1 MMMHAMSWLRFGCA
15 SFQCFPAI
23 RVGILAVV
31 GAIVATA
38 AAAREP
44 ILQLETGGH
53 MSLVRSLVFTPDG
66 QLITAGDDKTIRIWD
81 PTTGNT
87 LGILR
92 GEISEGHAGKIY
104 ALAVSPDGRW
114 LAAGGRIRE
123 GEGGS
128 HPIRL
133 YDLKSRRLAALL
145 VGHNGAVLSLD
156 FSSDGRRLLSGGTD
170 DLAIVWDVA
179 RRQAV
184 LRLAGHE
191 GDVNSARFTRDGAK
205 VATASDDLTVRL
217 WQLSDGAAVG
227 ILRGHADK
235 VISLAISPLNGTIAS
250 GGFDGIIQLW
260 DGKTGNPI
268 RRLVRQKTEVMGLT
282 FAPNGR
288 TLLSGTGGKPY
299 DVRIHD
305 VASGNETAVHH
316 GHDSLVLAVAMSPD
330 GQLAAT
336 GGGSNNEVRLWNP
349 RNGKLIRTLSGV
361 GRAIWSVGFSM
372 DGRQIAWGG
381 TPAAGSPYAQAPL
394 EFSLRL
400 PSGDRATG
408 VPKPLA
414 AGDGR
419 AFRKAV
425 AQQGRLTLRHKAGGN
440 FGYYANL
447 DVLSDGI
454 VKTTIPRSE
463 ADGYSHNAYT
473 LSPDGRMIVA
483 GGGHGWLTAYDIQ
496 GRRLGEFVGHTGDVW
511 SVAISPDGRLLL
523 SGSDDQTVRLWNIAT
538 RENIATLFHAR
549 NGEWVLWTPQGFFS
563 ASPDGDDHVGWHINQ
578 GEAREARFVTAG
590 QLKRHFY
597 RPDIVRNALL
607 KRSAQNAVGESRST
621 RFALDELFQRA
632 PPEFQI
638 VAPATG
644 VSVPSSPLPLKLR
657 FASGPEPVQSI
668 DITVNERR
676 IRAEITQT
684 AAGERTL
691 QVPLAHGANS
701 IRIEASNAV
710 GRSSKTVKV
719 TLQGKGELERRG
731 TLYLV
736 SIGVDAYPNFPGR
749 DLRFAGIDAR
759 EIHKRLL
766 ARAGPLHESAAG
778 VLLAKGGDA
787 EPTAENIRIALSQLK
802 QAGPRDT
809 VVIFL
814 AGHGVN
820 DGSDYLFLP
829 TDAALKE
836 KVWKRK
842 SVVDWKLL
850 QDVME
855 NTQGRRLMLVD
866 TCHSGNAF
874 NARLVK
880 DAADASITVFA
891 ATDADTLAQ
900 ERSAL
905 GHGVFTHSVLRGLDG
920 DADQVADRLV
930 QMRELRDFVAK
941 RVLKLTNGVQAP
953 TFHLS
958 GNGDT
963 VVAQF

>member
-1 MMMHAMSWLRFGCA
+1 MMHAMSRLRIGCA
-15 SFQCFPAI
+15 SLLFLQVI
-23 RVGILAVV
+23 RVGILA
-31 GAIVATA
+31 GLGLLIVSA
-38 AAAREP
+38 AAAKEP

-81 PTTGNT
+81 PATGNT
-87 LGILR
+87 LGVLR
-92 GEISEGHAGKIY
+92 GEINEGHAGKIY
-104 ALAVSPDGRW
+104 ALAISPDGRW
-114 LAAGGRIRE
+114 LAAGGRIQE

-133 YDLKSRRLAALL
+133 YDLKSRRMVALL

-170 DLAIVWDVA
+170 DVAIVWDIA

-191 GDVNSARFTRDGAK
+191 GDVNSARFTRDGAR

-217 WQLSDGAAVG
+217 WRLADGAAVG

-235 VISLAISPLNGTIAS
+235 VISLAISPLDGTIAS
-250 GGFDGIIQLW
+250 SGFDGIIQLW
-260 DGKTGNPI
+260 DGKTGNPL
-268 RRLVRQKTEVMGLT
+268 RRLVRQSTEVMGLT
-282 FAPNGR
+282 FAPDGR

-299 DVRIHD
+299 DVRIRD
-305 VASGNETAVHH
+305 VVSGNETAVHR
-316 GHDSLVLAVAMSPD
+316 GHDSLVLAVAISPD
-330 GQLAAT
+330 GRMVAT

-349 RNGKLIRTLSGV
+349 RTGKLVRALSGV
-361 GRAIWSVGFSM
+361 GRAIWSVGFSK
-372 DGRQIAWGG
+372 DGRSIAWGG
-381 TPAAGSPYAQAPL
+381 TPAVGSPYAQAPL

-400 PSGDRATG
+400 PIGERATG

-414 AGDGR
+414 SADSLT
-419 AFRKAV
+419 FRQAV
-425 AQQGRLTLRHKAGGN
+425 AQQGRLALRHKAGGN

-447 DVLSDGI
+447 DILSDGV

-496 GRRLGEFVGHTGDVW
+496 GRRIGEFVGHTGDVW

-523 SGSDDQTVRLWNIAT
+523 SGSDDQTIRLWNIAKQ
-538 RENIATLFHAR
+538 ENIATLFHAR
-549 NGEWVLWTPQGFFS
+549 NGEWVLWTPQGYFA
-563 ASPDGDDHVGWHINQ
+563 ASPDGDEHVGWHINQ
-578 GEAREARFVTAG
+578 GETRAARFVTAG

-597 RPDIVRNALL
+597 RPDIVRSALM
-607 KRSAQNAVGESRST
+607 KRSAQNAVGEAAQS

-638 VAPATG
+638 VAPIDGA
-644 VSVPSSPLPLKLR
+644 SVPTSPLPLKLR
-657 FASGPEPVQSI
+657 FASGPDPVKSI
-668 DITVNERR
+668 DITINERR
-676 IRAEITQT
+676 VRAEITET

-691 QVPLAHGANS
+691 QLPLARGENS
-701 IRIEASNAV
+701 IRIEAANAV
-710 GRSSKTVKV
+710 GRGTKTVKV
-719 TLQGKGELERRG
+719 TLQGEGELERRG

-759 EIHKRLL
+759 EIHRRLL

-787 EPTAENIRIALSQLK
+787 APTAENIRTALSQLK

-820 DGSDYLFLP
+820 DGADYLFLP

-836 KVWKRK
+836 KTWQRK

-850 QDVME
+850 QDVLE

-874 NARLVK
+874 NSRLVK
-880 DAADASITVFA
+880 DAADASISVFA

-900 ERSAL
+900 ERSTL

-930 QMRELRDFVAK
+930 QMRELRDFVSK

-958 GNGDT
+958 GDGDT
-963 VVAQF
+963 VIAQF

>member
-1 MMMHAMSWLRFGCA
+1 MAVVVVGSKVRSALFLCR
-15 SFQCFPAI
+15 QLI
-23 RVGILAVV
+23 RLGILAVFSS
-31 GAIVATA
+31 GMINAVAA
-38 AAAREP
+38 KEP

-66 QLITAGDDKTIRIWD
+66 RLITAGDDKTIRIWD
-81 PTTGNT
+81 PATGNT

-114 LAAGGRIRE
+114 LAAGGRIRA

-133 YDLKSRRLAALL
+133 YDLKSRHLAALL

-156 FSSDGRRLLSGGTD
+156 FSSDGQRLLSGGTD
-170 DLAIVWDVA
+170 DVAIVWDVA
-179 RRQAV
+179 RGQAIH
-184 LRLAGHE
+184 RLTGHE
-191 GDVNSARFTRDGAK
+191 GDVNSVRFTRDGAK
-205 VATASDDLTVRL
+205 VVTASDDLTVRL
-217 WQLSDGAAVG
+217 WRLSDGAAVG

-235 VISLAISPLNGTIAS
+235 VISLAISPLDGAISS
-250 GGFDGIIQLW
+250 GGFDGLIQLW
-260 DGKTGNPI
+260 DGKTGDPL
-268 RRLVRQKTEVMGLT
+268 RRLARQETEVMGLT
-282 FAPNGR
+282 FAPDGR
-288 TLLSGTGGKPY
+288 TLLSGTGGQPY
-299 DVRIHD
+299 DVRIRD
-305 VASGNETAVHH
+305 VASGKETAIHR
-316 GHDSLVLAVAMSPD
+316 GHDNLVLAVAMSPD
-330 GQLAAT
+330 GRMAAT
-336 GGGSNNEVRLWNP
+336 GGGSNNEVRLWDP
-349 RNGKLIRTLSGV
+349 RTGKLIRTLSGV
-361 GRAIWSVGFSM
+361 GRAIWAVGFSK
-372 DGRQIAWGG
+372 DGRRLAWGG

-400 PSGDRATG
+400 PSGERATG

-414 AGDGR
+414 SADNR
-419 AFRKAV
+419 TFRQAV
-425 AQQGRLTLRHKAGGN
+425 VQQGRLTLQHKAGGD
-440 FGYYANL
+440 FGYYASL
-447 DVLSDGI
+447 EVLSGDI
-454 VKTTIPRSE
+454 VKATIPRGE
-463 ADGYSHNAYT
+463 ADGYSHNAYSLT
-473 LSPDGRMIVA
+473 PDGRMIVA
-483 GGGHGWLTAYDIQ
+483 GGGHGWLTAYDTQ

-511 SVAISPDGRLLL
+511 AVAISPDGRLLL

-549 NGEWVLWTPQGFFS
+549 NGEWVLWTPQGYFA
-563 ASPDGDDHVGWHINQ
+563 ASPDGDEHVGWHINQ
-578 GEAREARFVTAG
+578 GETRASRFVTAG

-597 RPDIVRNALL
+597 RPDIIRNALL
-607 KRSAQNAVGESRST
+607 KRSARNAVGEAGQT

-632 PPEFQI
+632 PPEFEI
-638 VAPATG
+638 AAPANG
-644 VSVPSSPLPLKLR
+644 ASVPRSPLPVKLR

-668 DITVNERR
+668 DITVNGRR
-676 IRAEITQT
+676 VRAEITQD

-691 QVPLAHGANS
+691 QVPLAGGANS
-701 IRIEASNAV
+701 IRIEAANAV
-710 GRSSKTVKV
+710 GRSAKTVKV
-719 TLQGKGELERRG
+719 ALQGKGELERRG

-749 DLRFAGIDAR
+749 DLRFAGIDAS

-787 EPTAENIRIALSQLK
+787 APTAENIRIALSQLK

-820 DGSDYLFLP
+820 DGADYLFLP
-829 TDAALKE
+829 TDAAFKD
-836 KVWKRK
+836 KAWNRQ

-850 QDVME
+850 QDVLE

-900 ERSAL
+900 ERSTL

-930 QMRELRDFVAK
+930 QMRELRDFVSK

-958 GNGDT
+958 GDGDT

>member
-1 MMMHAMSWLRFGCA
+1 MMMRAMSRLRIRCA
-15 SFQCFPAI
+15 SVPLLQVI
-23 RVGILAVV
+23 RAGILAVFGFV
-31 GAIVATA
+31 IVSA
-38 AAAREP
+38 AAAKEP

-81 PTTGNT
+81 PATGNT
-87 LGILR
+87 LGVIR

-104 ALAVSPDGRW
+104 ALAVSPNGRW
-114 LAAGGRIRE
+114 LAAGGRIQE

-133 YDLKSRRLAALL
+133 YDLESRRLAALL
-145 VGHNGAVLSLD
+145 FGHKGAVLSLD
-156 FSSDGRRLLSGGTD
+156 FSSDGQRLLSGGTD
-170 DLAIVWDVA
+170 DVAIVWDVV
-179 RRQAV
+179 RRQAL

-191 GDVNSARFTRDGAK
+191 GDVNAARFTRDGDK

-217 WQLSDGAAVG
+217 WRVSDGAAVG

-235 VISLAISPLNGTIAS
+235 VISLAISPLNGAIAS

-260 DGKTGNPI
+260 DGKTGNPL
-268 RRLVRQKTEVMGLT
+268 RRLARQKTEVMGLT
-282 FAPNGR
+282 FAPDGR

-299 DVRIHD
+299 HVRIRD
-305 VASGNETAVHH
+305 VVTGNETVVHR
-316 GHDSLVLAVAMSPD
+316 GHDSLVLAVAISPH
-330 GQLAAT
+330 GRMVAT

-349 RNGKLIRTLSGV
+349 RTGKLVRTLSGV
-361 GRAIWSVGFSM
+361 GRAIWSVGFSK
-372 DGRQIAWGG
+372 DGRSIAWGG
-381 TPAAGSPYAQAPL
+381 TPAVGSPYAQAPL

-400 PSGDRATG
+400 PIGERATG
-408 VPKPLA
+408 VPKPLSSA
-414 AGDGR
+414 DGST
-419 AFRKAV
+419 FRQAV
-425 AQQGRLTLRHKAGGN
+425 VRQGRIALQHKAGGN
-440 FGYYANL
+440 FGYYADL
-447 DVLSDGI
+447 DVLLDGI
-454 VKTTIPRSE
+454 VKTTIPRGE

-473 LSPDGRMIVA
+473 LSPNGRMIVA
-483 GGGHGWLTAYDIQ
+483 GGGHGWLTAYDIK
-496 GRRLGEFVGHTGDVW
+496 GRRLGEFVGHTGDIW
-511 SVAISPDGRLLL
+511 SVAISPDGQLLL
-523 SGSDDQTVRLWNIAT
+523 SGSDDQTIRLWNVAT

-549 NGEWVLWTPQGFFS
+549 DGEWVLWTPQGYFA
-563 ASPDGDDHVGWHINQ
+563 ASPNGDEHVGWHINQ
-578 GEAREARFVTAG
+578 GENRIARFVTAG

-597 RPDIVRNALL
+597 RPDIIRNALL
-607 KRSAQNAVGESRST
+607 KRSAQNAVGEAGQS

-638 VAPATG
+638 VAPVDGT
-644 VSVPSSPLPLKLR
+644 SVPTSPLPLNLR
-657 FASGPEPVQSI
+657 FASGPDPVKSI

-676 IRAEITQT
+676 VRAEIAQT
-684 AAGERTL
+684 ADGERTL
-691 QVPLAHGANS
+691 RVPLAKGNNT
-701 IRIEASNAV
+701 IRIEAANAV
-710 GRSSKTVKV
+710 GRSTETVKV
-719 TLQGKGELERRG
+719 TLRGKGDLERRG

-749 DLRFAGIDAR
+749 DLRFAGVDAH

-820 DGSDYLFLP
+820 DGADYLFLP
-829 TDAALKE
+829 TDAALQK
-836 KVWKRK
+836 KAWQRK

-930 QMRELRDFVAK
+930 QMRELRDFVSK
-941 RVLKLTNGVQAP
+941 SVLKLTNGVQAP